1 MAKTLAGQSRM
12 RAQRYAI
19 ALACGQVPY
28 DIAVLLVASWLKK
41 QGHRITAENLEVAF
55 DVEA

>member
-1 MAKTLAGQSRM
+1 MAKMLTGQSRM

-28 DIAVLLVASWLKK
+28 EIAVLLVGKWLKA
-41 QGHRITAENLEVAF
+41 QGHRITPENLEIAF
-55 DVEA
+55 DVE

>member
-1 MAKTLAGQSRM
+1 MRKQLFGENRSRAK
-12 RAQRYAI
+12 RYAI

-28 DIAVLLVASWLKK
+28 DMAVLLVGKWLKAR
-41 QGHRITAENLEVAF
+41 GFGITLENLEIAF